1 MQTSNVWL
9 ATALL
14 HERVRNSRGEILGR
28 LEDIVVDPVS
38 GNIEYAVLALDGGPA
53 MNDRLYAIPWSSLR
67 MSPARDYMFLNLDRE
82 RLVRSPSFDRE
93 RWPDFGDSTWRRGI
107 DDYYGT
113 RPAYVAEPVRPVRRG
128 MSLGAGI
135 GLVILILALGWMA
148 FLVST
153 RGWEQTKHD
162 VKGSMQSAVYA
173 AKETTHDAALTTKVK
188 TALALSKRVESK
200 SINVDS
206 WATSSLCEAK
216 SRRRRLPRRRSR
228 SRGMFKAWGTF
239 MNQLVTSPQSQ

>member
-113 RPAYVAEPVRPVRRG
+113 RPAYVAVLSGRCGGACPWGPVLR
-128 MSLGAGI
+128 
-135 GLVILILALGWMA
+135 LVILILALGWMA

-206 WATSSLCEAK
+206 LGDVVTLRGEVPSAEA
-216 SRRRRLPRRRSR
+216 SQAAESITRDVQ
-228 SRGMFKAWGTF
+228 GVGDVH
-239 MNQLVTSPQSQ
+239 NQLVTSPQSR

>member
-1 MQTSNVWL
+1 
-9 ATALL
+9 
-14 HERVRNSRGEILGR
+14 
-28 LEDIVVDPVS
+28 
-38 GNIEYAVLALDGGPA
+38 
-53 MNDRLYAIPWSSLR
+53 
-67 MSPARDYMFLNLDRE
+67 
-82 RLVRSPSFDRE
+82 
-93 RWPDFGDSTWRRGI
+93 
-107 DDYYGT
+107 
-113 RPAYVAEPVRPVRRG
+113 

-135 GLVILILALGWMA
+135 GLVSLILALGWMA

-206 WATSSLCEAK
+206 LGDVVTLRGEVPSAEA
-216 SRRRRLPRRRSR
+216 SQAAESITRDVQ
-228 SRGMFKAWGTF
+228 GVGTF
-239 MNQLVTSPQSQ
+239 ITN